1 MFRVHRRSRRWHE
14 TGHRSAARDADPLGP
29 ANRLYVSTGPLQT
42 SNVSFT
48 GRTAATSLSP
58 LTDGLLSSNA
68 GGFVSRNIAAT
79 GYAAIEVTGQS
90 DTLLAVHVS
99 DQGVEFE
106 SVPELAGAEV
116 SAVSEYV
123 QKTRGLGPDSIACIG
138 PAGENEV
145 RFAAIVTSGSRVF
158 GRGGLGAV
166 LGAKDVKF
174 LTFTGDSERT
184 VELPSV
190 AMDVHREAAESDHIM
205 KRQGT
210 ASLTEFANEIE
221 ALPTRYFSEQS
232 FDGARAIGGEQVEAK
247 KHRTGTCSACA
258 FACKLPT
265 RDDATGLET
274 EGPEFET
281 IMGFGSNAGIDEIV
295 EIMRANDRCDEL
307 GLDTI
312 SCGDVVSAY
321 LASRDEFGN
330 ADLVHETVE
339 KIGRREGI
347 GDVLAAGIDRCH
359 DELGVENWTMK
370 GMEFAAHDGRALN
383 GQALAFA
390 TANRGADHLYGS
402 MYVLEYP
409 LVDNEAALDPGT
421 VEDKASILIERENE
435 KAVLDSVIAC
445 KFSRGI
451 LTERRLASLLET
463 TPDRLQTVGARI
475 VDLERRFNNDRG
487 FDRTDDLAL
496 PYDVPGIEAA
506 LDEYYELRGWT
517 RQGVAPK
524 GAVR

>member
-1 MFRVHRRSRRWHE
+1 MRHTRGPLLTIDVGRREASE
-14 TGHRSAARDADPLGP
+14 TAIDAVCSAFIGGRGVGTKLATDRLPRDADPLGP

-247 KHRTGTCSACA
+247 NTERGPARRVRSPANCRPATTPRDLKRRGRSSRRSWALEATPGSTRSSRSCARTIAVT
-258 FACKLPT
+258 
-265 RDDATGLET
+265 
-274 EGPEFET
+274 
-281 IMGFGSNAGIDEIV
+281 N
-295 EIMRANDRCDEL
+295 
-307 GLDTI
+307 
-312 SCGDVVSAY
+312 
-321 LASRDEFGN
+321 LASTRSPVVTWFLHTSPAATSSGTPTSSTKPSKRSV
-330 ADLVHETVE
+330 AA
-339 KIGRREGI
+339 GI

-409 LVDNEAALDPGT
+409 LVDNEAALDPGRS
-421 VEDKASILIERENE
+421 K
-435 KAVLDSVIAC
+435 
-445 KFSRGI
+445 
-451 LTERRLASLLET
+451 
-463 TPDRLQTVGARI
+463 
-475 VDLERRFNNDRG
+475 
-487 FDRTDDLAL
+487 
-496 PYDVPGIEAA
+496 
-506 LDEYYELRGWT
+506 T
-517 RQGVAPK
+517 RP
-524 GAVR
+524 RY